1 MKRVLSIFRR
11 APAAGFLLF
20 AVWSVSAPAAE
31 STRFEE
37 VSTHCHYMR
46 LEGGNVAVV
55 VGADGV
61 LMVNPPDEAGLDR
74 VREALGRLSAAP
86 VRWLAFTEPRYV
98 DRAGMRY
105 YADLGAQ
112 LVGSHNLHRLF
123 VELNGEEIGPG
134 QMAAGRGL
142 PDVKRESGA
151 PGKDGRE
158 SWADRDRPEKP
169 EAETGSESWT
179 LEGGSRVPADE
190 VRTPGAKRAEGWP
203 DRDRP
208 ERPEA
213 ETGSGGWR
221 LESGSLEAAGE
232 VGLPGVAGESGEKG
246 RGDAGPTE
254 PGRAEPSRAP
264 LAWFLF
270 DESMRIYPGGLEVQ
284 LFAVGKRA
292 RSGGD
297 VALHLPAEKVL
308 LVGDLYE
315 SARYP
320 EIDIEAKGDA
330 SGWFEGMAEV
340 IEAVPLLM
348 PSIARNQ
355 PKEGTTLEEGVAV
368 VSSRDV
374 PSNLQNMKDLLE
386 DCRKLRREITRSVQ
400 VGRSLERFLSL
411 PSLSPYRSYGNLD
424 SFAGRLYAA
433 LGGTP

>member
-1 MKRVLSIFRR
+1 MKRVLSNFRR
-11 APAAGFLLF
+11 ASAAGFLLF
-20 AVWSVSAPAAE
+20 AVWNVSTPAAE
-31 STRFEE
+31 STRFEK
-37 VSTHCHYMR
+37 VSAHCHYMR
-46 LEGGNVAVV
+46 LDGGNVAVV

-74 VREALGRLSAAP
+74 VREALGRLSPAP

-98 DRAGMRY
+98 DRAGTRY
-105 YADLGAQ
+105 YADQGAQ
-112 LVGSHNLHRLF
+112 LVGSRNLHRLF
-123 VELNGEEIGPG
+123 VELNGEETGSG
-134 QMAAGRGL
+134 QPAGGRGL
-142 PDVKRESGA
+142 AGMKREIGVL
-151 PGKDGRE
+151 GEEGQER
-158 SWADRDRPEKP
+158 WADWDRPEKP
-169 EAETGSESWT
+169 EAETGS
-179 LEGGSRVPADE
+179 
-190 VRTPGAKRAEGWP
+190 GA
-203 DRDRP
+203 
-208 ERPEA
+208 
-213 ETGSGGWR
+213 WR
-221 LESGSLEAAGE
+221 LEKGSRDSAGE
-232 VGLPGVAGESGEKG
+232 ILLPGTAGEPGEKG
-246 RGDAGPTE
+246 RGDAGATE
-254 PGRAEPSRAP
+254 PERVKPSRTP

-284 LFAVGKRA
+284 IFALGKRA

-297 VALHLPAEKVL
+297 VALHLPAERVL

-320 EIDIEAKGDA
+320 EIDVEARGDA

-348 PSIARNQ
+348 PAITRNQ

-400 VGRSLERFLSL
+400 IGRSLERFLSM

-424 SFAGRLYAA
+424 SFARRLYAA